1 MVKQILDEISAV
13 SGKND
18 KRDMLAEHAN
28 NDTLKRAIYL
38 AQSPR
43 VKFYIKQIPDYKKD
57 GDFKYTLDEAMDM
70 LSKLSNREVRGN
82 EASEYLK
89 DILEN
94 TLPND
99 AYVIE
104 RIIEKN
110 LKIGMDTGINKAI
123 PNLIE
128 ETPYQGAKSF
138 SEKGAKKLFE
148 SGDIVISQ
156 VKADGT
162 YRNAIIKDGNVQL
175 ISRQGE
181 VSHLSGTTF
190 LDELKQF
197 PDCVLNGELTI
208 DGYERYEANG
218 MVSSMMDII
227 EKWPERDSKVNAKK
241 LAAFE
246 EKHGSFDDARQKMRF
261 TVWDMI
267 TNSEYVETKSD
278 TPYMKRLH
286 RLEFVLDGVKPTMIS
301 LVETKEITTF
311 AEAME
316 HFLDT
321 QERGLEGTII
331 KSSTAGWKDGKPTY
345 QIKMKLEMSIDLR
358 ITGFLYGNKGTKNE
372 NVISR
377 LQVESSCGLLK
388 TQPSGMKEA
397 EMKMVTE
404 NQDKLLGTVVEVRC
418 CGLSQN
424 SDGEWSLMHPSV
436 VEFRNDKN
444 TCDSLETAKEI
455 QEMAKSLE
463 NA

>member
-1 MVKQILDEISAV
+1 MIKQILDEISAV
-13 SGKND
+13 GGKND

-57 GDFKYTLDEAMDM
+57 GDFKYTLDEAMEM
-70 LSKLSNREVRGN
+70 LSKLSDREVRGN

-89 DILEN
+89 DILEG

-110 LKIGMDTGINKAI
+110 LKIGMDSGINKAI

-138 SEKGAKKLFE
+138 SEKGAKKLFD
-148 SGDIVISQ
+148 SGDVVISQ

-162 YRNAIIKDGNVQL
+162 YRNAIIKDGVVQL
-175 ISRQGE
+175 VSRQGE
-181 VSHLSGTTF
+181 VSHLRGTTF
-190 LDELKQF
+190 LDELKEY

-218 MVSSMMDII
+218 MVSSAMDII
-227 EKWPERDSKVNAKK
+227 EKQFDRGEEATKK
-241 LAAFE
+241 KIAAFE
-246 EKHGSFDDARQKMRF
+246 KKHGNFKEALSKMRF
-261 TVWDMI
+261 TVWDII
-267 TNSEYVETKSD
+267 TNDEYQATKSD
-278 TPYMKRLH
+278 TPYEQRLDA
-286 RLEFVLDGVKPTMIS
+286 LMLLVDEMESTMIS
-301 LVETKEITTF
+301 VVETKYIYTF

-377 LQVESSCGLLK
+377 LQVESSCGLLT

-404 NQDKLLGTVVEVRC
+404 NQDKLLGTIVEVRS

-463 NA
+463 NV